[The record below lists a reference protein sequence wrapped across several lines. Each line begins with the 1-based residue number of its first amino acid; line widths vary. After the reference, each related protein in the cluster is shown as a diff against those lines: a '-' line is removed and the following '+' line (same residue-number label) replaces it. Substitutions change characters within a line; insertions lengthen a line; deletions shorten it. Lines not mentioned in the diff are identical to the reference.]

1 MDEGSFHG
9 LYPSEPADGHK
20 IYRPA
25 LMFYTRAGLREANTV
40 GTRGNLYIK

>member
-1 MDEGSFHG
+1 MDEGSFLV

-25 LMFYTRAGLREANTV
+25 LMFYTRAGLREANTF
-40 GTRGNLYIK
+40 GTTGNKYIK